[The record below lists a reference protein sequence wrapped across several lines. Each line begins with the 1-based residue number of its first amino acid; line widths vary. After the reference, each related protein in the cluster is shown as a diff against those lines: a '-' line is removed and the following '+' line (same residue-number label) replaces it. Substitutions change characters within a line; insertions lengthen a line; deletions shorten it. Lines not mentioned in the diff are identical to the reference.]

1 MKKAAGADFL
11 VHIAPRQHMLS
22 ALCIRKRFMAAASKK
37 SVRTSVILPESAH
50 ARIQALAD
58 ANNVSAAWVI
68 RTAVMQFLE
77 EHGDETQL
85 PLKLPKMKK
94 GAG

>member
-1 MKKAAGADFL
+1 VKNHAGADFV
-11 VHIAPRQHMLS
+11 VHDAPRQHMLGAS
-22 ALCIRKRFMAAASKK
+22 CIRKRFMAAASKK
-37 SVRTSVILPESAH
+37 TVRTSVILPESAH

-58 ANNVSAAWVI
+58 TNNVSAAWVI
-68 RTAVMQFLE
+68 RAAIMQFLE
-77 EHGDETQL
+77 EHDDETQL